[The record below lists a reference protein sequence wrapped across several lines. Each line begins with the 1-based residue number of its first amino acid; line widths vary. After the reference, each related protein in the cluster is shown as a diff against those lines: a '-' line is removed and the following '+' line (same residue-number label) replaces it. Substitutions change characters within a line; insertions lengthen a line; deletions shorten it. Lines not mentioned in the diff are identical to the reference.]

1 LNGAAVHGFGASVR
15 GVLAFEALKEPRSS
29 AWTRTVVLASLAAL
43 WCSPPAGA
51 ETIDELYAKKEKT
64 LVVWAADPTA
74 GYDDAIRAFE
84 QAIPRHR
91 MVIGCSFGPR

>member
-1 LNGAAVHGFGASVR
+1 MACTRAA
-15 GVLAFEALKEPRSS
+15 
-29 AWTRTVVLASLAAL
+29 VLASLAAL

-51 ETIDELYAKKEKT
+51 ETIDELYAMAKKEKT

>member
-1 LNGAAVHGFGASVR
+1 MRGAWLEASEETER
-15 GVLAFEALKEPRSS
+15 NMTENLGLPFAC
-29 AWTRTVVLASLAAL
+29 TRMAVLASLAAL

-51 ETIDELYAKKEKT
+51 DTIDQLYAMAKKEKT